1 MNPIRLT
8 RRTLLKGIGAAVALP
23 TLDAMLNS
31 HGTAYAD
38 GTPVPKRFATF
49 FFGNGVIL
57 NRWRPAATGESWALT
72 EELAPLANVKSYV
85 NVVSGYKIKI
95 PNLRGHHTGAAGI
108 LSGYP
113 FIALPPQGAPYNS
126 KFGGPSIDQVA
137 ADAIGT
143 TSTFPSIQIAVSK
156 RLTRGEGPTLQFISH
171 RGPDAPLPQEFN
183 PAALFT
189 RLFASFTPHDPT
201 DPRDR
206 LRASV
211 LDAVKND
218 TRRLQTRLGASDR
231 ARLDAHLTSIS
242 EVRSRILA
250 LPPVLTS
257 ACVLPDAPTESN
269 QDIGGIEQLES
280 VSRVMSDLLVL
291 AWACDLTRV
300 ASYQFSGSVGSTVY
314 SAIGQTTGEHTLT
327 HDATKQEDVHAAVV
341 FVMNRFAYLLEKLKG
356 STEATGNLLD
366 NSCILFS
373 SDVCEGLVHSITDYP
388 ILLAGSAGGF
398 LKYPGIHQRSTSS
411 QNTSDVLLTCLRA
424 VGANVDSV
432 GGDAGLSNT
441 PCTGIIA

>member
-1 MNPIRLT
+1 MKRFLLN
-8 RRTLLKGIGAAVALP
+8 RRTLLKGFGAAVALP

-38 GTPVPKRFATF
+38 GAPVPKRFATF

-57 NRWRPAATGESWALT
+57 SRWRPAATGSSWSLT
-72 EELAPLANVKSYV
+72 EELAPLVNVKSYV

-113 FIALPPQGAPYNS
+113 FIALPPGGAPYNS
-126 KFGGPSIDQVA
+126 KFGGPSVDQVA

-143 TSTFPSIQIAVSK
+143 TTTFPSIQVAVSK

-171 RGPDAPLPQEFN
+171 RGPDSPLPQEFN
-183 PAALFT
+183 PAALFS
-189 RLFASFTPHDPT
+189 RLFAAFSPHDPT
-201 DPRDR
+201 DPRDQ
-206 LRASV
+206 LRANV
-211 LDAVKND
+211 LDAVKED
-218 TRRLQTRLGASDR
+218 TRRLQAKLGASDR
-231 ARLDAHLTSIS
+231 ARLDAHLESIN

-257 ACVLPDAPTESN
+257 SCVLPDPPTEDN

-280 VSRVMSDLLVL
+280 VSRVMSDLLAL
-291 AWACDLTRV
+291 TWACDLTRV

-314 SAIGQTTGEHTLT
+314 SAIGQTDGEHSLT
-327 HDATKQEDVHAAVV
+327 HDAQRQNDVHAAVV
-341 FVMNRFAYLLEKLKG
+341 YVMNRFAYLLEKLKASQEG
-356 STEATGNLLD
+356 SGNLLD

-388 ILLAGSAGGF
+388 ILVAGRAGGF
-398 LKYPGIHQRSTSS
+398 FKYPGIHHRSMSS
-411 QNTSDVLLTCLRA
+411 DNTSDVLLTCLHA

-432 GGDAGLSNT
+432 GSEGGLSTNL
-441 PCTGIIA
+441 CTGIIA

>member
-1 MNPIRLT
+1 MKRFPLN
-8 RRTLLKGIGAAVALP
+8 RRTLLKGLGAAVALP

-38 GTPVPKRFATF
+38 GAPVPKRFATF

-57 NRWRPAATGESWALT
+57 SRWRPAATGPSWSLT
-72 EELAPLANVKSYV
+72 EELAPLVNVKSYV

-113 FIALPPQGAPYNS
+113 FIALPPGGAPYNS
-126 KFGGPSIDQVA
+126 KFGGPSVDQIA

-143 TSTFPSIQIAVSK
+143 TTTFPSIQIAVSK

-171 RGPDAPLPQEFN
+171 QGPDSPLPQEFN
-183 PAALFT
+183 PAALFS
-189 RLFASFTPHDPT
+189 RLFASFTAHDPT

-211 LDAVKND
+211 LDAVKED
-218 TRRLQTRLGASDR
+218 TRRLQAKLGASDR
-231 ARLDAHLTSIS
+231 ARLDAHLESIN

-257 ACVLPDAPTESN
+257 SCVLPDPPTEDN
-269 QDIGGIEQLES
+269 HDIGGIEQLES
-280 VSRVMSDLLVL
+280 VSRVMSDLLAL

-314 SAIGQTTGEHTLT
+314 SAIGQTDGEHSLT
-327 HDATKQEDVHAAVV
+327 HDAQRQNDVHAAVV
-341 FVMNRFAYLLEKLKG
+341 YVMNRFAYLLEKLKASQEG
-356 STEATGNLLD
+356 SGNLLD

-388 ILLAGSAGGF
+388 ILVVGRAGGF
-398 LKYPGIHQRSTSS
+398 FKYPGIHHRSMTSD
-411 QNTSDVLLTCLRA
+411 NTSDVLLTCLRA

-432 GGDAGLSNT
+432 GSEGGLST
-441 PCTGIIA
+441 ALSTGIIA

>member
-1 MNPIRLT
+1 M
-8 RRTLLKGIGAAVALP
+8 RRFLLNRRALLKGLGAAVALP

-31 HGTAYAD
+31 HGNAYAD
-38 GTPVPKRFATF
+38 GAPVPKRFATF

-57 NRWRPAATGESWALT
+57 SRWRPAATGPSWSLT
-72 EELAPLANVKSYV
+72 EELAPLVNVKSYL
-85 NVVSGYKIKI
+85 NVASGYKIKI

-113 FIALPPQGAPYNS
+113 FIALPPGGAPYNS
-126 KFGGPSIDQVA
+126 KFGGPSVDQVA

-143 TSTFPSIQIAVSK
+143 TTTFPSIQIAVSK

-171 RGPDAPLPQEFN
+171 RGPDSPLPQEFN
-183 PAALFT
+183 PAALFS
-189 RLFASFTPHDPT
+189 RLFATFTAQDPT

-211 LDAVKND
+211 LDAVKED
-218 TRRLQTRLGASDR
+218 TRRLQAKLGAPDR
-231 ARLDAHLTSIS
+231 ARLDAHLESIN

-250 LPPVLTS
+250 LPPALTS
-257 ACVLPDAPTESN
+257 SCVLPDPPTEDN
-269 QDIGGIEQLES
+269 HDISGIEQLES
-280 VSRVMSDLLVL
+280 VSRVMSDLLAL

-314 SAIGQTTGEHTLT
+314 SAIGQTDGEHSLT
-327 HDATKQEDVHAAVV
+327 HDAQRQNDVHAAVV
-341 FVMNRFAYLLEKLKG
+341 YVMNRFAYLLEKLKASQEG
-356 STEATGNLLD
+356 SGNLLD

-388 ILLAGSAGGF
+388 ILVAGRAGGF
-398 LKYPGIHQRSTSS
+398 FKYPGIHHRSMTSD
-411 QNTSDVLLTCLRA
+411 NTSDVLLTCLRA

-432 GGDAGLSNT
+432 GSEGGLST
-441 PCTGIIA
+441 TLSTGIIA

>member
-1 MNPIRLT
+1 VKRFLLN
-8 RRTLLKGIGAAVALP
+8 RRTLLKGLGAAVALP

-38 GTPVPKRFATF
+38 GAPMPKRFATF

-57 NRWRPAATGESWALT
+57 SRWRPAATGPNWALT
-72 EELAPLANVKSYV
+72 EELAPLVNVKSYV
-85 NVVSGYKIKI
+85 NVVSDYKIKI

-113 FIALPPQGAPYNS
+113 FIALPPGGAPYNS
-126 KFGGPSIDQVA
+126 KFGGPSVDQVA
-137 ADAIGT
+137 ADAIGAT
-143 TSTFPSIQIAVSK
+143 TTFPSIQLAVSK

-171 RGPDAPLPQEFN
+171 RGPDSPLPQEFN
-183 PAALFT
+183 PAALFS
-189 RLFASFTPHDPT
+189 RLFAAFAPQDPA

-211 LDAVKND
+211 LDAVKDD
-218 TRRLQTRLGASDR
+218 TRRLQAKLGASDR
-231 ARLDAHLTSIS
+231 ARLDAHLASIS

-257 ACVLPDAPTESN
+257 SCVLPDPPTEDN
-269 QDIGGIEQLES
+269 HDIGGIEQLES
-280 VSRVMSDLLVL
+280 VSRVMSDLLTL

-300 ASYQFSGSVGSTVY
+300 ASFQFSGSVGSTVY
-314 SAIGQTTGEHTLT
+314 SAIGQTDGEHSLT
-327 HDATKQEDVHAAVV
+327 HDASRQNDVHAAVV
-341 FVMNRFAYLLEKLKG
+341 YVMNRFAYLLEKLKASQEG
-356 STEATGNLLD
+356 TGNLLD

-388 ILLAGSAGGF
+388 ILVCGRAGGF
-398 LKYPGIHQRSTSS
+398 LKFPGIHHRSMSS
-411 QNTSDVLLTCLRA
+411 DNTSDVLLTCLRA

-432 GGDAGLSNT
+432 GSEGGLSIT
-441 PCTGIIA
+441 PSTGIMA

>member
-1 MNPIRLT
+1 MKRFLLN
-8 RRTLLKGIGAAVALP
+8 RRTLLKGFGAAVALP

-38 GTPVPKRFATF
+38 GAPVPKRFATF

-57 NRWRPAATGESWALT
+57 SRWRPAATGSSWSLT
-72 EELAPLANVKSYV
+72 EELAPLVNVKSYV
-85 NVVSGYKIKI
+85 NVVSGYKVKI

-113 FIALPPQGAPYNS
+113 FIALPPGGAPYNS
-126 KFGGPSIDQVA
+126 KFGGPSVDQVA

-143 TSTFPSIQIAVSK
+143 TTTFPSIQVAVSK

-171 RGPDAPLPQEFN
+171 RGPDSPLPQEFN
-183 PAALFT
+183 PAALFS
-189 RLFASFTPHDPT
+189 RLFATFTAQDPT

-211 LDAVKND
+211 LDAVKED
-218 TRRLQTRLGASDR
+218 TRRLQAKLGAPDR
-231 ARLDAHLTSIS
+231 ARLDAHLESIN

-250 LPPVLTS
+250 LPPALTS
-257 ACVLPDAPTESN
+257 SCVLPDPPTEDN
-269 QDIGGIEQLES
+269 HDISGIEQLES
-280 VSRVMSDLLVL
+280 VSRVMSDLLAL

-314 SAIGQTTGEHTLT
+314 SAIGQTDGEHSLT
-327 HDATKQEDVHAAVV
+327 HDAQRQNDVHAAVV
-341 FVMNRFAYLLEKLKG
+341 YVMNRFAYLLEKLKASQEG
-356 STEATGNLLD
+356 SGNLLD

-388 ILLAGSAGGF
+388 ILVAGRAGGF
-398 LKYPGIHQRSTSS
+398 FKYPGIHHRSMTSD
-411 QNTSDVLLTCLRA
+411 NTSDVLLTCLRA

-432 GGDAGLSNT
+432 GSEGGLST
-441 PCTGIIA
+441 TLSTGIIA

>member
-1 MNPIRLT
+1 M
-8 RRTLLKGIGAAVALP
+8 RRFLLNRRALLKGLGAAVALP

-31 HGTAYAD
+31 HGNAYAD
-38 GTPVPKRFATF
+38 GAPVPKRFATF

-57 NRWRPAATGESWALT
+57 SRWRPAATGPSWSLT
-72 EELAPLANVKSYV
+72 EELAPLVNVKSYL
-85 NVVSGYKIKI
+85 NVASGYKIKI

-113 FIALPPQGAPYNS
+113 FIALPPGGAPYNS
-126 KFGGPSIDQVA
+126 KFGGPSVDQVA

-143 TSTFPSIQIAVSK
+143 TTTFPSIQVAVSK

-171 RGPDAPLPQEFN
+171 RGPDSPLPQEFN
-183 PAALFT
+183 PAALFS
-189 RLFASFTPHDPT
+189 RLFATFTAQDPT

-211 LDAVKND
+211 LDAVKED
-218 TRRLQTRLGASDR
+218 TRRLQAKLGAPDR
-231 ARLDAHLTSIS
+231 ARLDAHLESIN

-250 LPPVLTS
+250 LPPALTS
-257 ACVLPDAPTESN
+257 SCVLPDPPTEDN
-269 QDIGGIEQLES
+269 HDISGIEQLES
-280 VSRVMSDLLVL
+280 VSRVMSDLLAL

-314 SAIGQTTGEHTLT
+314 SAIGQTDGEHSLT
-327 HDATKQEDVHAAVV
+327 HDAQRQNDVHAAVV
-341 FVMNRFAYLLEKLKG
+341 YVMNRFAYLLEKLKASQEG
-356 STEATGNLLD
+356 SGNLLD

-388 ILLAGSAGGF
+388 ILVAGRAGGF
-398 LKYPGIHQRSTSS
+398 FKYPGIHHRSMTSD
-411 QNTSDVLLTCLRA
+411 NTSDVLLTCLRA

-432 GGDAGLSNT
+432 GSEGGLSTNL
-441 PCTGIIA
+441 CTGIIA

>member
-1 MNPIRLT
+1 MNRFLLN
-8 RRTLLKGIGAAVALP
+8 RRTLLKGFGAAIALP

-57 NRWRPAATGESWALT
+57 NRWRPAATGSSWALT

-95 PNLRGHHTGAAGI
+95 PNLRGHHCGAAGI

-113 FIALPPQGAPYNS
+113 FIALPPGGAPYNS
-126 KFGGPSIDQVA
+126 KFGGPSVDQVT
-137 ADAIGT
+137 ADEIGT
-143 TSTFPSIQIAVSK
+143 TTTFPSIQIAVSK

-171 RGPDAPLPQEFN
+171 RGPDSPLPQEFN
-183 PAALFT
+183 PAALFS
-189 RLFASFTPHDPT
+189 RLFAAFTPRDPT

-206 LRASV
+206 LRVSV
-211 LDAVKND
+211 LDAVRED
-218 TRRLQTRLGASDR
+218 TRRLQAKLGASDR
-231 ARLDAHLTSIS
+231 TRLDAHLESIS

-257 ACVLPDAPTESN
+257 SCVLPDAPTEDN
-269 QDIGGIEQLES
+269 HDIGGIEQLES

-291 AWACDLTRV
+291 TWACDLTRV

-314 SAIGQTTGEHTLT
+314 SAIGQTDGEHSLT
-327 HDATKQEDVHAAVV
+327 HDAQRQNDVHAAVV
-341 FVMNRFAYLLEKLKG
+341 FVMNRFAYLLEKLKA
-356 STEATGNLLD
+356 SPESTGNLLD

-388 ILLAGSAGGF
+388 ILVAGRAGGF
-398 LKYPGIHQRSTSS
+398 LKYPGIHHRSTSS
-411 QNTSDVLLTCLRA
+411 ENASDVLLACLRS

-432 GGDAGLSNT
+432 GSEGGLSTT
-441 PCTGIIA
+441 PCAGIIA